1 MVVQNRQCQGRLSI
15 DRASDIGGHCDRSF
29 QPPWVKVHHHYE
41 RGTPE
46 TRCLQREQTYR
57 TMSHDKNSVSRFY
70 LCYSWTNCRNDPRDL
85 VSKTPLSAVVPKRE
99 VVIVDQVASPADRAS
114 LNFDKNLPLHRFW
127 DRDISFQLDATLSNQ
142 LEAAHPVHS
151 LAVNNLRNECTVIF

>member
-1 MVVQNRQCQGRLSI
+1 MNGQRKQLQDSALLERNRWREPTDQEFAGQRVICVARCQ
-15 DRASDIGGHCDRSF
+15 RS
-29 QPPWVKVHHHYE
+29 PYE
-41 RGTPE
+41 
-46 TRCLQREQTYR
+46 
-57 TMSHDKNSVSRFY
+57 HSVSRFY

-114 LNFDKNLPLHRFW
+114 LNFDKNLTLHRFW